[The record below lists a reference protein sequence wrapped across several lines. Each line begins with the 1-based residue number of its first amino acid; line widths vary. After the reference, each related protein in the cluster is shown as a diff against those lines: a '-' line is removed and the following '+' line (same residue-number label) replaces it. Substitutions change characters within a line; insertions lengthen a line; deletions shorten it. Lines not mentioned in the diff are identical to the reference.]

1 MPFIASGMDEIVAP
15 MKAGEKKS
23 VKIAAEKLY
32 GPSILSSTG
41 NLEAMQNGIAI
52 KPDSEESKAL
62 EVSISRAY
70 AELERRAQKKSD
82 PQPIGKA
89 EQLPQKPELEARSQ
103 KIESKAPK
111 QKQPAQLRSEPR
123 QPERQP
129 GLLEQVIN
137 LVAPAASPEQI
148 IEIEIDG
155 EIECYGLEELRDKAR
170 TWFTQTAEGA
180 AIQGK
185 GKLEK
190 SVQYRRL
197 CAVVPNW
204 ETFYGYKPKV
214 QDLHRRHNLHGE
226 AVKNAAIRLLQI
238 LTQ

>member
-1 MPFIASGMDEIVAP
+1 MSLETKTTKWLNDALARYQRDLPLLDE
-15 MKAGEKKS
+15 GEEKKLCEIGLKK
-23 VKIAAEKLY
+23 VI
-32 GPSILSSTG
+32 
-41 NLEAMQNGIAI
+41 
-52 KPDSEESKAL
+52 
-62 EVSISRAY
+62 
-70 AELERRAQKKSD
+70 AELDKRAASQKKSN
-82 PQPIGKA
+82 PQPTGKTG
-89 EQLPQKPELEARSQ
+89 QLPQKPELEEWAQ
-103 KIESKAPK
+103 KIESEA
-111 QKQPAQLRSEPR
+111 QKPRQPVQLRSEPR
-123 QPERQP
+123 QQEKQP

-137 LVAPAASPEQI
+137 LVAPPSAPEQI

-155 EIECYGLEELRDKAR
+155 EIESYGLEELRDKAR

-204 ETFYGYKPKV
+204 EQFYGYKPKV

-226 AVKNAAIRLLQI
+226 AVKNAAVRLLEI
-238 LTQ
+238 LTT

>member
-1 MPFIASGMDEIVAP
+1 MN
-15 MKAGEKKS
+15 K
-23 VKIAAEKLY
+23 
-32 GPSILSSTG
+32 
-41 NLEAMQNGIAI
+41 
-52 KPDSEESKAL
+52 
-62 EVSISRAY
+62 R
-70 AELERRAQKKSD
+70 AELIQTIKDIENGLAVNPTGEILERLTSRLARAKSKLAELDEKKSD
-82 PQPIGKA
+82 PQPTEKP
-89 EQLPQKPELEARSQ
+89 EQLPDLEQRREQ
-103 KIESKAPK
+103 ENKAAFFEEK
-111 QKQPAQLRSEPR
+111 RQAAQLRSEPR
-123 QPERQP
+123 PQERQP

-137 LVAPAASPEQI
+137 LVAPPSALEQV

-155 EIECYGLEELRDKAR
+155 VVESYGLEELRDKAR

-204 ETFYGYKPKV
+204 KQFYGYEPKV

-226 AVKNAAIRLLQI
+226 AVKNAAVRLLQI
-238 LTQ
+238 LTT

>member
-1 MPFIASGMDEIVAP
+1 MKIENKTNEEIRAHIIK
-15 MKAGEKKS
+15 MSDSYNKTGKDLYLRIKEECEAELQRRGNLEKKS
-23 VKIAAEKLY
+23 
-32 GPSILSSTG
+32 
-41 NLEAMQNGIAI
+41 N
-52 KPDSEESKAL
+52 
-62 EVSISRAY
+62 
-70 AELERRAQKKSD
+70 
-82 PQPIGKA
+82 PQPTEKP
-89 EQLPQKPELEARSQ
+89 EQLPDLEQRREQ
-103 KIESKAPK
+103 ENKAAFFEEK
-111 QKQPAQLRSEPR
+111 RQAAQLRSEPR
-123 QPERQP
+123 PQERQP

-137 LVAPAASPEQI
+137 LVAPPSALEQV

-155 EIECYGLEELRDKAR
+155 VVESYGLEELRDKAR

-204 ETFYGYKPKV
+204 KQFYGYEPKV

-226 AVKNAAIRLLQI
+226 AVKNAAVRLLQI
-238 LTQ
+238 LTT

>member
-1 MPFIASGMDEIVAP
+1 MSLETKTTKWLNDALARYQRDLPLLDE
-15 MKAGEKKS
+15 GEEKKLCEIGLRK
-23 VKIAAEKLY
+23 VI
-32 GPSILSSTG
+32 
-41 NLEAMQNGIAI
+41 
-52 KPDSEESKAL
+52 
-62 EVSISRAY
+62 
-70 AELERRAQKKSD
+70 AELDKRAASQKKSN
-82 PQPIGKA
+82 PQPTGKTG
-89 EQLPQKPELEARSQ
+89 QLPQKPELEEWAQ
-103 KIESKAPK
+103 KIESEA
-111 QKQPAQLRSEPR
+111 QKP
-123 QPERQP
+123 RQP

-137 LVAPAASPEQI
+137 LVAPPAALEQI

-155 EIECYGLEELRDKAR
+155 EVECYGLEELRDKAR

-204 ETFYGYKPKV
+204 EQFYGYKPKV

-226 AVKNAAIRLLQI
+226 QVKNAAVRLLQI
-238 LTQ
+238 LIA

>member
-1 MPFIASGMDEIVAP
+1 MKTVNQMTVKEIIESIEVMRNGLSLNPGEREMQILLKNIARAQDEL
-15 MKAGEKKS
+15 KKR
-23 VKIAAEKLY
+23 
-32 GPSILSSTG
+32 
-41 NLEAMQNGIAI
+41 
-52 KPDSEESKAL
+52 EE
-62 EVSISRAY
+62 
-70 AELERRAQKKSD
+70 QKKSALQSTEK
-82 PQPIGKA
+82 P
-89 EQLPQKPELEARSQ
+89 EQLPDLEQRREQ
-103 KIESKAPK
+103 ENKAAFFEEK
-111 QKQPAQLRSEPR
+111 RQAAQLRSESRP
-123 QPERQP
+123 QERQP

-137 LVAPAASPEQI
+137 LVAPPSAPEQV

-155 EIECYGLEELRDKAR
+155 VVESYGLEELRDKAR

-204 ETFYGYKPKV
+204 KQFYGYEPKV

-226 AVKNAAIRLLQI
+226 AVKNAAVRLLQI
-238 LTQ
+238 LTA

>member
-1 MPFIASGMDEIVAP
+1 MSLETKTTKWLNDALARYQRDLPLLDE
-15 MKAGEKKS
+15 GEEKKLCEIGLRK
-23 VKIAAEKLY
+23 VI
-32 GPSILSSTG
+32 
-41 NLEAMQNGIAI
+41 
-52 KPDSEESKAL
+52 
-62 EVSISRAY
+62 
-70 AELERRAQKKSD
+70 AELDKRAASQKKID
-82 PQPIGKA
+82 QQPTAKV
-89 EQLPQKPELEARSQ
+89 EQLPDTEKIKRAVLKPSLGIPSLNETPEKLLADQK
-103 KIESKAPK
+103 
-111 QKQPAQLRSEPR
+111 
-123 QPERQP
+123 RQP

-137 LVAPAASPEQI
+137 LVAPPSAPEQI

-155 EIECYGLEELRDKAR
+155 EIESYGLEELRDKAR

-204 ETFYGYKPKV
+204 KQFYGYEPKV

-226 AVKNAAIRLLQI
+226 AVKNAAVRLLQI
-238 LTQ
+238 LTA

>member
-1 MPFIASGMDEIVAP
+1 MS
-15 MKAGEKKS
+15 
-23 VKIAAEKLY
+23 KLNQLTDQQIY
-32 GPSILSSTG
+32 TAI
-41 NLEAMQNGIAI
+41 EAMQNGIAI

-82 PQPIGKA
+82 QQPTGKT
-89 EQLPQKPELEARSQ
+89 EQLPQKPELEEWAKEARRDF
-103 KIESKAPK
+103 ESSASKLMGNDKP
-111 QKQPAQLRSEPR
+111 SEVFKKSLSK
-123 QPERQP
+123 QP

-137 LVAPAASPEQI
+137 LVAPPSAPEQI
-148 IEIEIDG
+148 IEIEIEIDG
-155 EIECYGLEELRDKAR
+155 KMVVEQYSIGSLRDKAR
-170 TWFTQTAEGA
+170 TWFTQTAESA
-180 AIQGK
+180 AINGK

-190 SVQYRRL
+190 SLQYRRL

-204 ETFYGYKPKV
+204 EQFYGYKPKV

-226 AVKNAAIRLLQI
+226 AVKSAAVRLLQI

>member
-1 MPFIASGMDEIVAP
+1 MSQRSELIQTIQDIENGLAMNPTGEILERLTSRLAR
-15 MKAGEKKS
+15 AKS
-23 VKIAAEKLY
+23 KL
-32 GPSILSSTG
+32 
-41 NLEAMQNGIAI
+41 
-52 KPDSEESKAL
+52 
-62 EVSISRAY
+62 
-70 AELERRAQKKSD
+70 AELDEKKSD
-82 PQPIGKA
+82 PQPTGKVEQTERIKRAVLNPSIGIPSLNETPEKKVA
-89 EQLPQKPELEARSQ
+89 DQK
-103 KIESKAPK
+103 K
-111 QKQPAQLRSEPR
+111 
-123 QPERQP
+123 QP

-137 LVAPAASPEQI
+137 LVAPPSAPEHI

-155 EIECYGLEELRDKAR
+155 EIESYGLEELRDKAR

-204 ETFYGYKPKV
+204 EQFYGYKPKV

>member
-1 MPFIASGMDEIVAP
+1 MSQRSELIQTIQDIENGLAMNPTGEILERLTSRLAR
-15 MKAGEKKS
+15 AKS
-23 VKIAAEKLY
+23 KL
-32 GPSILSSTG
+32 
-41 NLEAMQNGIAI
+41 
-52 KPDSEESKAL
+52 
-62 EVSISRAY
+62 
-70 AELERRAQKKSD
+70 AELDQKKSD
-82 PQPIGKA
+82 PQPTGKTG
-89 EQLPQKPELEARSQ
+89 QLPQKPELEAWANQIEGEAQ
-103 KIESKAPK
+103 K
-111 QKQPAQLRSEPR
+111 PAVQSPSDPR
-123 QPERQP
+123 PQEKQP

-137 LVAPAASPEQI
+137 LVAPPSAPEQI

-155 EIECYGLEELRDKAR
+155 EIESYGLEELRDKAR

-204 ETFYGYKPKV
+204 EQFYGYKPKV

-226 AVKNAAIRLLQI
+226 AVKNAAVRLLEI
-238 LTQ
+238 LTK

>member
-1 MPFIASGMDEIVAP
+1 MKIENKTNEEIRAHIIK
-15 MKAGEKKS
+15 MSDSYNKTGKDLYLRIKEECEAELQRRANLEKKS
-23 VKIAAEKLY
+23 
-32 GPSILSSTG
+32 
-41 NLEAMQNGIAI
+41 N
-52 KPDSEESKAL
+52 
-62 EVSISRAY
+62 
-70 AELERRAQKKSD
+70 
-82 PQPIGKA
+82 PQPTEKP
-89 EQLPQKPELEARSQ
+89 EQLPDLEQRREQ
-103 KIESKAPK
+103 ENKAAFFEEK
-111 QKQPAQLRSEPR
+111 RQAAQLRSESRP
-123 QPERQP
+123 QERQP

-137 LVAPAASPEQI
+137 LVAPPSAPEQV

-155 EIECYGLEELRDKAR
+155 VVESYGLEELRDKAR

-204 ETFYGYKPKV
+204 EQFYGYKPKV

-226 AVKNAAIRLLQI
+226 AVKNAAVRLLQI